1 MNDTAI
7 IEKEAQ
13 TALQVAKGFK
23 ITNPEQFTKAGEMLK
38 SIKGIM
44 KQIADTFDPII
55 KKAHEAHK
63 EAVAQKKKHETPL
76 LEAETIYKRAML
88 AYNEEQERIRRQAQ
102 AKLEEEA
109 RKEREK
115 LEKQA
120 AAALAKGK
128 TEKAEDLQMRAAT
141 VATPVVAVSTPT
153 VSGISTITRYSA
165 KVTNPNI
172 LIEAIAGGRRIGA
185 PRPTGQTFE
194 RRRTASAPSNLVEP
208 NTTVLNALA
217 RSMKEGFS
225 YPGCQLVTDKGI
237 SSRAG

>member
-1 MNDTAI
+1 MNDTAT

-13 TALQVAKGFK
+13 TALQVAKDFK

-63 EAVAQKKKHETPL
+63 EAVAQRKKHEEPL
-76 LEAETIYKRAML
+76 QQAEGIYKQAML
-88 AYNEEQERIRRQAQ
+88 TYQNEQERIRREQQAR
-102 AKLEEEA
+102 LEEAA

-120 AAALAKGK
+120 ETALAKGK
-128 TEKAEDLQMRAAT
+128 TEKAAELQTRAAT
-141 VATPVVAVSTPT
+141 VATPVVAISTPK
-153 VSGISTITRYSA
+153 VSGIGTVTRYSA
-165 KVTNPNI
+165 KVTNPAA
-172 LIEAIAGGRRIGA
+172 LIEAIAGGRRMGA
-185 PRPTGQTFE
+185 PRPAGQTFE

-237 SSRAG
+237 SSRSA